1 MKSLEY
7 IINSKGF
14 SYNPN
19 RNSMSLTMRDKLF
32 SNILDDEMVNY
43 ISDTIT
49 HEYLHYIVFNIVKK
63 DYGYDVAK
71 MVTCLFDG
79 IGHHFFEYKKLF
91 DRISK
96 SAGQLTWE
104 VIMGFYGK
112 DEVFRYYGINKKGYM
127 NCLEVFNIH
136 VRESSETGVEGTN

>member
-1 MKSLEY
+1 MRT
-7 IINSKGF
+7 NGRSKGNGLMDIGNWI
-14 SYNPN
+14 YWIK
-19 RNSMSLTMRDKLF
+19 T
-32 SNILDDEMVNY
+32 
-43 ISDTIT
+43 
-49 HEYLHYIVFNIVKK
+49 
-63 DYGYDVAK
+63 GYDVAK
-71 MVTCLFDG
+71 MVTSLFDG

-112 DEVFRYYGINKKGYM
+112 DDVFRYYGINKKGYM

-136 VRESSETGVEGTN
+136 V